1 MSTTF
6 DELSAAFL
14 RLGAARERKAQAA
27 QAYGVAHADEVVAYD
42 TYLQLLTSTAR
53 SPEDAD
59 ERRRFRAWLQAQRTA
74 KVEP

>member
-1 MSTTF
+1 MSAF

-14 RLGAARERKAQAA
+14 RLEAARQQKTLAA

-42 TYLQLLTSTAR
+42 AYLQLLTSTAR
-53 SPEDAD
+53 TTEHAD
-59 ERRRFRAWLQAQRTA
+59 DRRRFRAWLQAQRTA